1 MAGNGDGGEV
11 GEDTLA
17 DLLMGSARAMR
28 RRWAAGLAPW
38 DLSPHQARALRVV
51 ARHQPTRMGVV
62 AEHLRI
68 APRSATEV
76 LDGLH
81 ERGLVRRLPDPT
93 DRRAVLVELTE
104 DGRSLLAEVDA
115 ARDRE
120 SAVHLAA
127 LSDRERADL
136 ARLLRKLAP

>member
-1 MAGNGDGGEV
+1 VADKGE
-11 GEDTLA
+11 ESLA
-17 DLLMGSARAMR
+17 DLILGSARAMR

-38 DLSPHQARALRVV
+38 ELSPHQARALRVV
-51 ARHQPTRMGVV
+51 ARSEPTRMGVV

-76 LDGLH
+76 LDGLQ
-81 ERGLVRRLPDPT
+81 ERGLVRRLADPA
-93 DRRAVLVELTE
+93 DRRAVLVELTDE
-104 DGRSLLAEVDA
+104 GRALLAEVDA

-120 SAVHLAA
+120 SAAYLAA
-127 LSDRERADL
+127 LTTREQGDL

>member
-1 MAGNGDGGEV
+1 MADKGE
-11 GEDTLA
+11 ESLA
-17 DLLMGSARAMR
+17 DLILGSARAMR

-38 DLSPHQARALRVV
+38 ELSPHQARALRVV
-51 ARHQPTRMGVV
+51 ARSEPTRMGVV

-76 LDGLH
+76 LDGLQ
-81 ERGLVRRLPDPT
+81 ERGLVRRLADPA
-93 DRRAVLVELTE
+93 DRRAVLVELTDE
-104 DGRSLLAEVDA
+104 GRALLAEVDA

-120 SAVHLAA
+120 SAAYLAA
-127 LSDRERADL
+127 LTTREQGDL